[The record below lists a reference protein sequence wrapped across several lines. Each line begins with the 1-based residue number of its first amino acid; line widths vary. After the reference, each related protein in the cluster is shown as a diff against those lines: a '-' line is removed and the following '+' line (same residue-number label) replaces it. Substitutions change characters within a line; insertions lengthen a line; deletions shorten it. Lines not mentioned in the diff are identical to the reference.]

1 MRLKIVN
8 GKNFKSFIQISDLE
22 TQEDFEIHETIK
34 KAVSRS
40 EYMPFIQSLNK
51 TISYSYLYNDVFVPA
66 TFVQEIKKLVKELHG
81 IDLFIENEDSLID
94 NELSRESFDEF
105 IKSLKVPEKIKI
117 DDEKYKFQQDSVYEL
132 LKHRIG
138 RIEIGTSGGKTFI
151 TYMFC
156 RYCIQN
162 LVEYNEKGYAK
173 DNQKILII
181 VPSKLLAKQLKEDF
195 AEYQQFEERK
205 LIVETIYTGSKKIID
220 ADIVCGTYQSL
231 GNYEEEYFSEYR
243 FIICDEV
250 HRAKA
255 YTIREEI
262 YNKIKNAEYFFGMSG
277 TYPKY
282 KSLDYIHI
290 VSMYGPLLYR
300 KTIRS
305 LIDDGISTPI
315 NLHLIN
321 ISYKENKFSRNL
333 KEQGIIGT
341 EKFHVEKDYFQGFES
356 RTELICKLLK
366 AYTGNSLILVD
377 TVEYCHVLETY
388 ISRYFENL
396 DIEKDIRIIHGKISD
411 RDQIISDM
419 KTSQDNFILIGTYG
433 TMSTGVSI
441 PNMEAVYFVDGGKS
455 DIRIRQSI
463 GRGIRLSPKTGK
475 THCEIFDFIDMMP
488 LSSFK
493 NHGKE
498 RISIY
503 REQELD
509 FKETNIT
516 LDNTEYSKQF
526 ISELALE
533 Q

>member
-1 MRLKIVN
+1 MRLSIVN
-8 GKNFKSFIQISDLE
+8 GKNFKSFIQISELE
-22 TQEDFEIHETIK
+22 SQEDFDIHETIK

-40 EYMPFIQSLNK
+40 EYKPFIQSLNK
-51 TISYSYLYNDVFVPA
+51 TISYSYMYNETFVPS
-66 TFVQEIKKLVKELHG
+66 TFLQEIKKLVKDVHG

-94 NELSRESFDEF
+94 NDLKREDFDDF
-105 IKSLKVPEKIKI
+105 VKSLKVPEEIKT
-117 DDEKYKFQQDSVYEL
+117 DDEKYKFQQDSVFEIL
-132 LKHRIG
+132 RNKIG

-162 LVEYNEKGYAK
+162 LVQYNEKNYPK

-181 VPSKLLAKQLKEDF
+181 VPSKLLAKQLKQDF
-195 AEYQQFEERK
+195 TKYQKYEERK
-205 LIVETIYTGSKKIID
+205 LIVETIYAGSKKIFD
-220 ADIVCGTYQSL
+220 AEIVCGTYQSL
-231 GNYEEEYFSEYR
+231 SDYDEDYFSEYR

-255 YTIREEI
+255 YSIREEI

-282 KSLDYIHI
+282 NTLDYIHI

-315 NLHLIN
+315 NLHIIN
-321 ISYKENKFSRNL
+321 IDYLENKFSRNL
-333 KEQGIIGT
+333 KEQGIVGT
-341 EKFHVEKDYFQGFES
+341 EKYHVEKDYFQGFES

-366 AYTGNSLILVD
+366 AYIGNSLILVD
-377 TVEYCHVLETY
+377 TVEYCHVLKTF
-388 ISRYFENL
+388 ISNYFSNL
-396 DIEKDIRIIHGKISD
+396 NIEKDIRIIHGKISD
-411 RDQIISDM
+411 RDQIIQDM
-419 KTSQDNFILIGTYG
+419 KDSPDNFILIGTYG

-475 THCEIFDFIDMMP
+475 THCEIFDFIDNMAT
-488 LSSFK
+488 SSFK

-498 RISIY
+498 RLNTY
-503 REQELD
+503 KEQELE
-509 FKETNIT
+509 FKVTNVK

-526 ISELALE
+526 ISDFISK
-533 Q
+533 